1 MEVAMRKAASQRTQV
16 LVSTIVLL
24 FVFLFSVTLSYA
36 YSVDPNKPVSGDQD
50 TGDMIAGNIRI
61 EGTEAIGT
69 VMNTGGDTVK
79 IGLASYTKVD
89 ENLENQSLYASSE
102 MTIGPGETKDIRVGI
117 PCWSQVD
124 LFRIFPERP
133 GQDGG
138 VITSFK
144 NNVRYG
150 QRLISAVHTMNEC
163 GGGSNPTATPTASP
177 SATPVVTVSPA
188 PSAAPTNPPSGGSTV
203 TSPPSDGRSDG
214 RRESLD
220 CVPESQNGRKDCS
233 GNVVPTGGIVAGV
246 STQQLPSTGSQ
257 GLMNVLLLG
266 VALFN
271 IGFVLRRVA
280 NDLEQ

>member
-36 YSVDPNKPVSGDQD
+36 YSVDPNKSVSGDQD

-89 ENLENQSLYASSE
+89 DDLENQSLYASSE
-102 MTIGPGETKDIRVGI
+102 ITIGPGETKDIRVGV

-163 GGGSNPTATPTASP
+163 GGSNSTPTASP
-177 SATPVVTVSPA
+177 SATPVVTASPV
-188 PSAAPTNPPSGGSTV
+188 PSVAPTNPPTGGSSV
-203 TSPPSDGRSDG
+203 NGAPSSDGRSDG

-233 GNVVPTGGIVAGV
+233 GNVVPTGGVVAGV
-246 STQQLPSTGSQ
+246 STQQLPSTGSE

-266 VALFN
+266 VAIFN
-271 IGFVLRRVA
+271 VGFVLRRVA